1 MKRVLLM
8 LGLILSATAVA
19 SAQVT
24 FYYPHVVDGVQGS
37 VIWKT
42 TILLTNPGGGTAS
55 GAITFTQDGSS
66 QGSPNLGTAGAPFV
80 ISLTNQNGATTTDST
95 FPFSIANNGTLKL
108 VSTGSGQFASGFATV
123 TTNAGTV
130 NGTAIFSEFDTS
142 GNLVGE
148 AGVPS
153 AQAVPRQ
160 SIFVDTQ
167 GNYKIGVAY
176 ANPGNAAAN
185 IKLTLLNSSAVAV
198 VPTPVSR
205 VLGPGNHTASFT
217 FEASMFPTAPNM
229 AGTLQITSD
238 SPLVAIALRFDP
250 TISKFTT
257 LPPVTLASLINP
269 ALEWLQ
275 QREWL
280 TPLSSVARL
289 LGAFQLRIG

>member
-1 MKRVLLM
+1 MKRVFLTLV
-8 LGLILSATAVA
+8 LVLTAGTVA
-19 SAQVT
+19 LAQTT

-42 TILLTNPGGGTAS
+42 TILLTNPAAGTAS
-55 GAITFTQDGSS
+55 GSITFTQDSSS
-66 QGSPNLGTAGAPFV
+66 QGSSDLGSAGAPFN
-80 ISLTNQNGATTTDST
+80 ISLTNQNNVTTTGST
-95 FPFSIANNGTLKL
+95 FGFSLPANGTLKL
-108 VSTGSGQFASGFATV
+108 LSSGGAQFQSGFATV
-123 TTNAGTV
+123 STDTGTV

-142 GNLVGE
+142 GNLIGE

-160 SIFVDTQ
+160 TIFVDTQ

-176 ANPGNAAAN
+176 ANPGNTAAN

-198 VPTPVSR
+198 VPTPLSR

-238 SPLVAIALRFDP
+238 SHWLRLHCD
-250 TISKFTT
+250 
-257 LPPVTLASLINP
+257 LIRHF
-269 ALEWLQ
+269 Q
-275 QREWL
+275 SSQRC
-280 TPLSSVARL
+280 R
-289 LGAFQLRIG
+289 R